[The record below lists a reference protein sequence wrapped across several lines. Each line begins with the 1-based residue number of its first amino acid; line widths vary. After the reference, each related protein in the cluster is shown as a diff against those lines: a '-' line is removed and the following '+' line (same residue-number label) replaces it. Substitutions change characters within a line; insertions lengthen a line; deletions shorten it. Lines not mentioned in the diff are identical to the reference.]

1 MAASMREL
9 AGELGA
15 PLLVCLEGGYS
26 LDALA
31 RSVVATLDAISGDR
45 SPREA
50 QSAPAAPYRERL
62 ARFWPVLAG
71 D

>member
-9 AGELGA
+9 AGELDA
-15 PLLVCLEGGYS
+15 PMLVCLEGGYS

-45 SPREA
+45 SPRK
-50 QSAPAAPYRERL
+50 APERPGGAP
-62 ARFWPVLAG
+62 P
-71 D
+71 